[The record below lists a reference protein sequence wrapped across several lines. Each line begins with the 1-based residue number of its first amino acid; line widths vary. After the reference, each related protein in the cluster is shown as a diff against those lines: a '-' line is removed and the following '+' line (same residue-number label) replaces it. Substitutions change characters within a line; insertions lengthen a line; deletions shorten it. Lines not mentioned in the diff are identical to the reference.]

1 MINSDT
7 VIVGWYDYRLV
18 ALSIAIAI
26 LAAYAALD
34 LGGRVTSAR
43 GGARL
48 AWLSGGALAM
58 GIGIWSMH
66 YIGML
71 AFRLPFIVQYDW
83 PTVVLSLVAAV
94 LASGVALYV
103 VSRRSLTMAVAAIGS
118 IFMGAGIASM
128 HYIGM
133 EAMRLPAMCVYSTG
147 LVALSI
153 VLAIVISFVAIWIT
167 YLLRDQLSTWGF
179 RKLACALI
187 MGAAIPVM
195 HYVGMAAA
203 SFMPAPVDP
212 TKLRHA
218 VSISDLGL
226 TSILIATLVILGL
239 VFITA
244 IVDRRFSLQTQ
255 ELKSSE
261 ERYRLIVETAF
272 DAFIGIDATG
282 SITEWNAQAEATFG
296 WSRAEAIGNAVSKFI
311 LQSSHIAN
319 GLNFSELFAASGSDL
334 IHRRLEATGVDR
346 GGRRFPVEM
355 TLSSVHHSHKRLF
368 AAFVHDVTE
377 RKAAEEEREKATKA
391 AEAASRAKSEFLANM
406 SHEIRTPLNGVIG
419 MTDLVLESDLTG
431 EQREYL
437 ETVKLSADSLL
448 HVINEILDFSK
459 IEAGKLELEEEDFDL
474 QDCMESTLKTL
485 ALKAD
490 EKRLE
495 LLCEVS
501 PDVPVGVR
509 GDSARLRQVLT
520 NLVGNA
526 IKFTRHGEVGLKAVL
541 ENSGGTSSSSS
552 ILIHFI
558 VSDTGIGIPPEKTKL
573 IFESFSQADTSTT
586 REFGGSGLGLA
597 ISRSLVEMMGG
608 KIWVESQVGE
618 GSQFHFTIR
627 VNPAF
632 PRNSASSIVSHPEA
646 LHGVKVL
653 IVDDNRTNRR
663 ILDGL
668 LRHWKMRPT
677 TVEDGEQ
684 ALYKAIAAY
693 EDGEPF
699 ELILTD
705 MHMPK
710 MDGFDLIQRIRQRPG
725 MVGSTIMMLTSGG
738 QRGDARRC
746 EELGV
751 AAHLLKPV
759 RQAELRDALIRVLS
773 YKDGGSTQTNA
784 TEKLPGVRRTE
795 LVPLHVLLAED
806 NAVNQMLA
814 VRLLQK
820 RGHTVTVTGNG
831 REALDALEHGK
842 FDLVLMDVQMPEMD
856 GIEATMAIRERE
868 KLTGCYQP
876 VVALTALVIKG
887 DKQRCLD
894 AGMDDYLSKPIRQ
907 QELDEILEKFSPC
920 LKLVERD
927 SACPETRKPY
937 FSDPPA
943 PPPLPQI
950 RHEITPRL
958 SVNEAELMDRIEGD
972 VEFLAELTEIFRK
985 DYPRQLRAARKAV
998 EDRDRDALRQA
1009 GHALRG
1015 ALANLAASDLAA
1027 LAGDIE
1033 SIADS
1038 GDPSAAGLLVDQIE
1052 QGIQIVLRSLES
1064 LCQETAG

>member
-1 MINSDT
+1 MNIPST
-7 VIVGWYDYRLV
+7 EIVGWYDYRLV
-18 ALSIAIAI
+18 ALSVAIAM

-71 AFRLPFIVQYDW
+71 AFRLPFSVKYDW
-83 PTVVLSLVAAV
+83 PMVVLSLLAAV
-94 LASGVALYV
+94 LASGIALFV
-103 VSRRSLTMAVAAIGS
+103 VSRHTMTMTVAAIGS

-147 LVALSI
+147 LVALSV
-153 VLAIVISFVAIWIT
+153 VLAIVISFVALWLT
-167 YLLRDQLSTWGF
+167 YLLRNQLTTWGW
-179 RKLACALI
+179 RKLACALV

-203 SFMPAPVDP
+203 SFVPMPLDP
-212 TKLRHA
+212 ATLRHA
-218 VSISDLGL
+218 VNISDLGL
-226 TSILIATLVILGL
+226 TCILIATLVILGL
-239 VFITA
+239 VFITSV
-244 IVDRRFSLQTQ
+244 VDRRFSLQAK
-255 ELKSSE
+255 ELESSE

-272 DAFIGIDATG
+272 DAFLGIDANNLV
-282 SITEWNAQAEATFG
+282 TEWNAQAEAAFG
-296 WSRAEAIGNAVSKFI
+296 WPRADAIGKLASKFLFLDTRI
-311 LQSSHIAN
+311 SN
-319 GLNFSELFAASGSDL
+319 GHSLDELLDAGTTDSM
-334 IHRRLEATGVDR
+334 HRRLEATAVHR
-346 GGRRFPVEM
+346 SGRQFPVEM
-355 TLSSVHHSHKRLF
+355 TLSAVHHSHKHLF
-368 AAFVHDVTE
+368 AAFVHDVTD
-377 RKAAEEEREKATKA
+377 RKAAELEREKATQA

-419 MTDLVLESDLTG
+419 MTDLVLESDLTR

-490 EKRLE
+490 EKSLE
-495 LLCEVS
+495 LLCEVA
-501 PDVPVGVR
+501 PDVPVSVR

-520 NLVGNA
+520 NLIGNA
-526 IKFTRHGEVGLKAVL
+526 IKFTRHGEVGLKASL
-541 ENSGGTSSSSS
+541 DSTDGES
-552 ILIHFI
+552 IVVHFI
-558 VSDTGIGIPPEKTKL
+558 VSDTGIGIPANKTKL
-573 IFESFSQADTSTT
+573 IFDSFSQADTSTT
-586 REFGGSGLGLA
+586 REFGGSGLGLT

-608 KIWVESQVGE
+608 KIWVESQVGQ

-627 VNPAF
+627 VAPVST
-632 PRNSASSIVSHPEA
+632 RISSSSTLTQPEA

-684 ALYKAIAAY
+684 ALYKAVAAY

-705 MHMPK
+705 MHMPR
-710 MDGFDLIQRIRQRPG
+710 MDGFDLIKRIREKPG
-725 MVGSTIMMLTSGG
+725 MVTSTIMMLTSGG

-746 EELGV
+746 EDLGV

-773 YKDGGSTQTNA
+773 DRSGGTTLGSTD
-784 TEKLPGVRRTE
+784 KLPQIARAE
-795 LVPLHVLLAED
+795 SAPLRVLLAED
-806 NAVNQMLA
+806 NAVNQLLA
-814 VRLLQK
+814 VRLLEK
-820 RGHTVTVTGNG
+820 RGHSVKVTGNG
-831 REALDALEHGK
+831 REALDALENGTY
-842 FDLVLMDVQMPEMD
+842 DLVLMDVQMPEMD
-856 GIEATMAIRERE
+856 GIEATIALRERE
-868 KLTGCYQP
+868 KITGVHQP

-887 DKQRCLD
+887 DKERCLA
-894 AGMDDYLSKPIRQ
+894 AGMDGYLSKPIRQ
-907 QELDEILEKFSPC
+907 QELDEMLESYAAKLSAARLDAESEAIKEQDVAKQPESMHPPQTRQALRATFS
-920 LKLVERD
+920 L
-927 SACPETRKPY
+927 
-937 FSDPPA
+937 
-943 PPPLPQI
+943 
-950 RHEITPRL
+950 
-958 SVNEAELMDRIEGD
+958 NEAELLDRIGGD
-972 VEFLAELTEIFRK
+972 LEFLSELTEVFRQE
-985 DYPRQLRAARKAV
+985 YPKQLNAARKAV
-998 EDRDRDALRQA
+998 ADRDGEALNKA

-1015 ALANLAASDLAA
+1015 ALANLAAADPAA
-1027 LAGDIE
+1027 LAASIE
-1033 SIADS
+1033 LTGVT
-1038 GDPSAAGLLVDQIE
+1038 GDPSAAGPLLDQLE
-1052 QGIQIVLRSLES
+1052 QAIQAVLISLES
-1064 LCQETAG
+1064 LCQEPAG